1 MLGYFIIACWFLGL
15 GTPFYLETKRGGVE
29 AAGRVSILVVGVT
42 ALAAFWL
49 ADWVVIPVAVFA
61 LALWFGPKAPDSEKD
76 DRAEWERAELQA
88 ECVSRREELRQAKED
103 CELGL
108 ISEREYDELVAQIT
122 APLR

>member
-15 GTPFYLETKRGGVE
+15 GTLFYLETKRGGVE

-61 LALWFGPKAPDSEKD
+61 LALCFVPKSPDSEKD

-103 CELGL
+103 C
-108 ISEREYDELVAQIT
+108 
-122 APLR
+122 